1 MVGILPHP
9 VIDFFSSCVA
19 HTSGVFRF
27 HKLSNLCVNALS
39 IIQKW
44 MVRVSFRCAV
54 VVRTSNI
61 CELGVIVRVIRSCIV
76 HRNKYMVR
84 WLRIC
89 GNHIEGMVKK
99 LPL

>member
-54 VVRTSNI
+54 V
-61 CELGVIVRVIRSCIV
+61 CELATFVNLGLLCVLYVLALFIVTNIWSDGLGFVATI
-76 HRNKYMVR
+76 
-84 WLRIC
+84 
-89 GNHIEGMVKK
+89 
-99 LPL
+99 